1 MGLFENL
8 PFKRGA
14 THFGAPGGAV
24 VPTLDDTA
32 AAQYVGREYIHEDE
46 TYNTGAW
53 VKVRVCRNDSGIALV
68 PGRLA
73 KVGPAPTA
81 FNLGG
86 SNVAGNQGLGACV
99 GYANV
104 GSSATVGPEKGYV
117 IDELLKYNVPP
128 YDLFYIVVKGPCLA
142 YTSSATADFA
152 DCEYHRRRRLPPCRH
167 RRQQSGR
174 DRGQDRR
181 GRLRGHRGQRDCGA
195 SRERRGASDVRR
207 GLHPNQYPNL
217 DRGRVWNL
225 GLEMNVDPL
234 GLTPSGATSLPRV
247 FLL

>member
-8 PFKRGA
+8 PFDRGA

-32 AAQYVGREYIHEDE
+32 AAQYVGREYIHEDR
-46 TYNTGAW
+46 TYNTGSW
-53 VKVRVCRNDSGIALV
+53 VKVRVCRNDSGISLV

-81 FNLGG
+81 YNLGG
-86 SNVAGNQGLGACV
+86 SNVAGNQGLGACI
-99 GYANV
+99 GYANT
-104 GSSATVGPEKGYV
+104 GSTASVAPEKGYV

-152 DCEYHRRRRLPPCRH
+152 DSNTIGVGDFLHAATA
-167 RRQQSGR
+167 
-174 DRGQDRR
+174 
-181 GRLRGHRGQRDCGA
+181 A
-195 SRERRGASDVRR
+195 SSQAGTA
-207 GLHPNQYPNL
+207 
-217 DRGRVWNL
+217 GRVAVAGFAGTAGSVIAAQLANVVGRAMSSAASTQTNTQIL
-225 GLEMNVDPL
+225 IEAGFGLWE
-234 GLTPSGATSLPRV
+234 
-247 FLL
+247 